1 MDVHAFL
8 FSDMLLVCKHL
19 SKKQAGTLD
28 GKVRV
33 IRPPYVIDRLV
44 AAELQPGGG
53 LHHGH
58 HHHHHGHHHHQLA
71 HQSSSSSA
79 AAVGNLSMSSSAPSS
94 VAAASSSSS
103 SSSAADP
110 QGLACVYLNEY
121 DVVSAAFTLHSTEY
135 KVIKLWKEQIMKAKE
150 LYHEAKTATARQ
162 LLEHRESSEASSS
175 FYLYGGDDD
184 GSGGGGGDGSQAQR
198 QQANTH
204 HQHQHHGGRRGSFRG
219 SRYFRTGISNLF

>member
-1 MDVHAFL
+1 M
-8 FSDMLLVCKHL
+8 
-19 SKKQAGTLD
+19 
-28 GKVRV
+28 

-53 LHHGH
+53 LHHPH
-58 HHHHHGHHHHQLA
+58 PLHHQLS
-71 HQSSSSSA
+71 HQSSATSGMMGVPSNSSSSS
-79 AAVGNLSMSSSAPSS
+79 V
-94 VAAASSSSS
+94 
-103 SSSAADP
+103 DP

-121 DVVSAAFTLHSTEY
+121 NVVAAAFTLHSSEY

-184 GSGGGGGDGSQAQR
+184 GGGAEGHGQHGHR
-198 QQANTH
+198 HQQH
-204 HQHQHHGGRRGSFRG
+204 LQQQQQQQQQGGRRGSFRG
-219 SRYFRTGISNLF
+219 SRWA